1 MTFKPFNKLLNEL
14 STEDLQTLVDR
25 HIAEGLF
32 IEYKREFPSNDKIG
46 HSIASFANT
55 YGGTYIV
62 GVESNKQTNEATRIV
77 GIDLTKDSDPIS
89 KVREVA
95 KSHIDPCPAFSSR
108 LILIAEK
115 QGVLVVEI
123 ADEQDKPFISRNGRI
138 YRRRADSSDP
148 VPETDRYTIDR
159 LYSEGQKA
167 EKLFRDRL
175 EMPYEPE
182 RNFTNARILI
192 TPFPSVDK
200 PIFIGT
206 EEVEKLLDLSKKP
219 RKLPFYSSTV
229 DGHIPF
235 NVGFE
240 TPGSIV
246 LRQMSQ
252 GSDRPGVSLNL
263 LSDGSGI
270 IDIPIGT
277 YPNSEDL
284 RAGLEREVREVL
296 ETLHHSWLLLDIGT
310 LSTLICTLVTFYQQ
324 WLGEDPQIM
333 EFRFACRLSNIQRT
347 IPFLNRSIWADHID
361 KFGPPICER
370 GTITFPDSKWYPHDV
385 NDDSLP
391 LWQLISVFLG
401 YRLGFTEELHS
412 QAMLEA
418 AIRGGK
424 PISFEAED

>member
-1 MTFKPFNKLLNEL
+1 MTFKPFKKLLNEL
-14 STEDLQTLVDR
+14 STEDLETLVDR

-46 HSIASFANT
+46 HSISSFANT

-62 GVESNKQTNEATRIV
+62 GVESHQQTNEATRIV
-77 GIDLTKDSDPIS
+77 GIDLTKDPDPIS

-108 LILIAEK
+108 LIRIAED

-123 ADEQDKPFISRNGRI
+123 PDEQDKPFISRNGRI

-148 VPETDRYTIDR
+148 VAETDRYTIDR
-159 LYSEGQKA
+159 LYSEGHKA
-167 EKLFRDRL
+167 EELFRRRL
-175 EMPYEPE
+175 ELSAEPE
-182 RNFTNARILI
+182 SNFTKARILI

-200 PIFIGT
+200 PSFIGT

-219 RKLPFYSSTV
+219 RKLPFYSSTI

-252 GSDRPGVSLNL
+252 GSDRPGISLSL

-270 IDIPIGT
+270 IDMPIQT

-284 RAGLEREVREVL
+284 RVGLEREVREVL
-296 ETLHHSWLLLDIGT
+296 ETLHYSWLLLDIGT

-324 WLGEDPQIM
+324 WLGENPQTM

-347 IPFLNRSIWADHID
+347 IPFLNRSIWADHIH
-361 KFGPPICER
+361 KFGPPICEM
-370 GTITFPDSKWYPHDV
+370 GTITFPETKWYPHGV
-385 NDDSLP
+385 DDGPFS

-401 YRLGFTEELHS
+401 YRLGFTEKLQSE
-412 QAMLEA
+412 AMLES

-424 PISFEAED
+424 PIGFKAED